1 MSDKQERANMT
12 MTDLHAARDLL
23 ATTVQEAVT
32 AFYETTGMRPEV
44 QVHELPR
51 ANQNE
56 GLTFGVHVRAT
67 ME

>member
-1 MSDKQERANMT
+1 MSDKLERATMT
-12 MTDLHAARDLL
+12 MTDVHAARDTL
-23 ATTVQEAVT
+23 AKTVQEAVT
-32 AFYETTGMRPEV
+32 TFYETTGMRPEV

>member
-1 MSDKQERANMT
+1 MSDTRNRATMT

-23 ATTVQEAVT
+23 AKTVQDAAT

-51 ANQNE
+51 ASQNE